1 MFREI
6 KREKNREKKLEK
18 NRERKLAVPYGTKVK
33 IKRLSNMTV
42 PVY

>member
-33 IKRLSNMTV
+33 VKRL
-42 PVY
+42 